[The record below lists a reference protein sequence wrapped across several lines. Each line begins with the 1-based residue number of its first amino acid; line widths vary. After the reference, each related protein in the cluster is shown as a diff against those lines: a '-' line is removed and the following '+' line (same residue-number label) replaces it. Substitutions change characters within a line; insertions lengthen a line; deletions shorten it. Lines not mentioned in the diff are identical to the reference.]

1 MNAAQVP
8 VRPPDRPGFTDGLGT
23 RSVISDSATGEQLE
37 LLTIRPELTRVASFE
52 FALRE
57 RAARLANFRHEDFA
71 RVRRIDRTTDGG
83 LGIVSDYI
91 PGARLSDVLNVSS
104 QRRLPFDVGAAF
116 CLVRQ
121 LVPAIAFLHDN
132 ARDVAHGALALER
145 LVVTPLGR
153 LMVVEHVL
161 GSALEQLRF
170 SREHLWREV
179 RVAMPPSAGAPRFDH
194 HADVTQIGIIVL
206 QLVLGRPLRSD
217 EYPARLASLVDQ
229 AAMTTAGGERRPLTL
244 GLHSWLVRALHIDLR
259 RAFASAREACQALEQ
274 MLAAEPGYVAAPV
287 SLETFLARV
296 MEATSGGAVPAAA
309 APVAVDPVPAPPPM
323 AAPSAAPVYVEPPPP
338 VVVEPVR
345 PPAPPPPAPQ
355 AATPNI
361 TASYMDPLVS
371 ASPAPPPA
379 YASPAYAPP
388 YPADPVA
395 RVDSTPEHPVEPAP
409 QQPAQ
414 PVELSSIDARPF
426 EPDLR
431 QMLQLGRETE
441 ATPARGT
448 QRVEATPARGIPRVE
463 TTPARGIPR
472 VDLPSSVT
480 TTPGTGVKRADL
492 PVEPI
497 GGGAGDA
504 ANSTFGRP
512 STEPITLK
520 SEPRKYS
527 PPPEPRYAPEPP
539 PFVAEEPRK
548 RSAAGGKRRLIAAV
562 IASVAIIG
570 AAGVYASRWFL
581 TESSEAEVQLGTVVV
596 ESNPAGVQVFVDGEA
611 RGLTPAKVS
620 LKPGAHLIE
629 LRGRGTPRVR
639 SVTVEA
645 GATVSHYVELAEAS
659 APVTGSLDVR
669 SDPPGARVK
678 VDGHDAGIAPILV
691 SNLQPGEHTVVLQND
706 HGTVRHTV
714 TIEPGLTAALVTPM
728 AAGPQSGWISI
739 TAPFAMQVFEGGD
752 LIGSTE
758 TDKILVTAG
767 SHQLQIV
774 NDTLGFKISRNV
786 NVPAG
791 KVVPIGIELPNGV
804 VNINAVPWAEVFV
817 DGRAVGETPI
827 GNLQLPIG
835 PHEVVFK
842 HPQFGERRQ
851 AISVTLGGPI
861 RVSVD
866 MNKQ

>member
-37 LLTIRPELTRVASFE
+37 LLTIRQELTRVASFE

-132 ARDVAHGALALER
+132 ARDVAHGAIALER

-153 LMVVEHVL
+153 LMIVEHVL

-194 HADVTQIGIIVL
+194 HADVTQIGIVVL

-287 SLETFLARV
+287 SLETFLTRV
-296 MEATSGGAVPAAA
+296 MEASSGGAVPPASAPMPSIDP
-309 APVAVDPVPAPPPM
+309 APVQAPPPIAAQTYAEPPAPVVADPVP
-323 AAPSAAPVYVEPPPP
+323 
-338 VVVEPVR
+338 
-345 PPAPPPPAPQ
+345 PPAPPPPVAPPPP
-355 AATPNI
+355 AHSV

-379 YASPAYAPP
+379 APP
-388 YPADPVA
+388 YVPPPPPPPAPA
-395 RVDSTPEHPVEPAP
+395 SRVEATPEPTVEAAP
-409 QQPAQ
+409 QQP
-414 PVELSSIDARPF
+414 VELESIDARPF

-431 QMLQLGRETE
+431 QMLQLGHAE

-448 QRVEATPARGIPRVE
+448 PRPEVTPARGL
-463 TTPARGIPR
+463 PR
-472 VDLPSSVT
+472 VDVPPSVT
-480 TTPGTGVKRADL
+480 TTPSGGLKRADL

-497 GGGAGDA
+497 GGGTADTAG
-504 ANSTFGRP
+504 SPFGRP
-512 STEPITLK
+512 STEPITVK
-520 SEPRKYS
+520 SEPRKYT
-527 PPPEPRYAPEPP
+527 PPEPRYVPEPP
-539 PFVAEEPRK
+539 PFVADAPK
-548 RSAAGGKRRLIAAV
+548 RRGVGGKRRLIAAV
-562 IASVAIIG
+562 IACVAIIG
-570 AAGVYASRWFL
+570 AAGVYASRWFF
-581 TESSEAEVQLGTVVV
+581 TGSSESEVQLGTVLV

-639 SVTVEA
+639 SVMVEA

-691 SNLQPGEHTVVLQND
+691 SNLQPGEHTVALQND

-739 TAPFAMQVFEGGD
+739 TAPFAMQVYEGGD

-767 SHQLQIV
+767 SHQFQIV

-851 AISVTLGGPI
+851 AVSVTLGGPI

-866 MNKQ
+866 MNKK

>member
-23 RSVISDSATGEQLE
+23 RSVIVDSATGETLE

-57 RAARLANFRHEDFA
+57 RSARLANFRHEDFA
-71 RVRRIDRTTDGG
+71 RVRRIDRTPDGG

-104 QRRLPFDVGAAF
+104 QRRLPLDVGAAF

-132 ARDVAHGALALER
+132 ARDVAHGAIALER

-153 LMVVEHVL
+153 LMVVEHVV

-194 HADVTQIGIIVL
+194 HADVTQIGVVVL
-206 QLVLGRPLRSD
+206 QLVLGRPLRAD

-296 MEATSGGAVPAAA
+296 MEAAPGAATPADVPLTRLDPSPSAPAPSAPVRSVEGPAAGA
-309 APVAVDPVPAPPPM
+309 PVPAYEEHPYVPTYTDPT
-323 AAPSAAPVYVEPPPP
+323 PVYQP
-338 VVVEPVR
+338 
-345 PPAPPPPAPQ
+345 
-355 AATPNI
+355 
-361 TASYMDPLVS
+361 D
-371 ASPAPPPA
+371 PAPPPA
-379 YASPAYAPP
+379 PPSAAAAPAARVETPAPSAPISRVEGPVAPSVPPPAPVSRVDALMTEPATPKPAAPP
-388 YPADPVA
+388 L
-395 RVDSTPEHPVEPAP
+395 
-409 QQPAQ
+409 
-414 PVELSSIDARPF
+414 ELSSIDARPF

-431 QMLQLGRETE
+431 QMLQLDRKEP
-441 ATPARGT
+441 TPARGT
-448 QRVEATPARGIPRVE
+448 
-463 TTPARGIPR
+463 PR
-472 VDLPSSVT
+472 VDVTPSRGLPRIEPPASVT
-480 TTPGTGVKRADL
+480 TTPGIPMHRANL

-497 GGGAGDA
+497 GASIAEPAGGLFA
-504 ANSTFGRP
+504 RP
-512 STEPITLK
+512 SSEPIGLK
-520 SEPRKYS
+520 SEVKRYT
-527 PPPEPRYAPEPP
+527 PEPRPAPEPP
-539 PFVAEEPRK
+539 PYVAFDDSK
-548 RSAAGGKRRLIAAV
+548 RGRGGKNRIRLLAAV
-562 IASVAIIG
+562 AAVVVIVG
-570 AAGVYASRWFL
+570 AAGVYASRRFFAGPAK
-581 TESSEAEVQLGTVVV
+581 SDVQLGMVLV

-611 RGLTPAKVS
+611 RGLTPARIS

-629 LRGRGTPRVR
+629 LFGRGTPRVR
-639 SVTVEA
+639 NVTVEP

-659 APVTGSLDVR
+659 APLTGQLDVR

-678 VDGHDAGIAPILV
+678 VDGHDAGVAPILV

-728 AAGPQSGWISI
+728 AAGPASGWISI
-739 TAPFAMQVFEGGD
+739 SAPFAMQVYERGE
-752 LIGSTE
+752 LVGSTE
-758 TDKILVTAG
+758 TDRIMVTAG
-767 SHQLQIV
+767 SHEFQIV
-774 NDTLGFKISRNV
+774 SETLGFRVTRHV
-786 NVPAG
+786 NVTAG
-791 KVVPIGIELPNGV
+791 KVVPIGIELPNGT

-817 DGRAVGETPI
+817 DGRVVGETPI
-827 GNLQLPIG
+827 GNLSLPIG
-835 PHEVVFK
+835 PHEVVFRNPK
-842 HPQFGERRQ
+842 YGERRQ
-851 AISVTLGGPI
+851 AVSVTAGGPV

-866 MNKQ
+866 MSKP

>member
-23 RSVISDSATGEQLE
+23 RSVIVDSATGETLE

-57 RAARLANFRHEDFA
+57 RSARLANFRHEDFA
-71 RVRRIDRTTDGG
+71 RVRRIDRTPDGG

-104 QRRLPFDVGAAF
+104 QRRLPLDVGAAF

-132 ARDVAHGALALER
+132 ARDVAHGAIALER

-153 LMVVEHVL
+153 LMVVEHVV

-194 HADVTQIGIIVL
+194 HADVTQIGVVVL
-206 QLVLGRPLRSD
+206 QLVLGRPLRAD

-296 MEATSGGAVPAAA
+296 MEAAPGGATSAPAADV
-309 APVAVDPVPAPPPM
+309 PLTRVDPSPSAPGPSTPASRVEGP
-323 AAPSAAPVYVEPPPP
+323 APSAPMSHVEGPAPSAPMSRVEGPAPSAPMSR
-338 VVVEPVR
+338 VEEPV
-345 PPAPPPPAPQ
+345 APSVPPPAPVSRVD
-355 AATPNI
+355 ALMTEPATPKP
-361 TASYMDPLVS
+361 A
-371 ASPAPPPA
+371 APPL
-379 YASPAYAPP
+379 
-388 YPADPVA
+388 
-395 RVDSTPEHPVEPAP
+395 
-409 QQPAQ
+409 
-414 PVELSSIDARPF
+414 ELSSIDARPF

-431 QMLQLGRETE
+431 QMLQLDRKE

-448 QRVEATPARGIPRVE
+448 PRVDVTPSRGLPRVE
-463 TTPARGIPR
+463 PPA
-472 VDLPSSVT
+472 SVT
-480 TTPGTGVKRADL
+480 TTPGIPMQRADL

-497 GGGAGDA
+497 GASIADPAGGLFA
-504 ANSTFGRP
+504 RR
-512 STEPITLK
+512 STEPIGLK
-520 SEPRKYS
+520 SEVKRYT
-527 PPPEPRYAPEPP
+527 PEPRPAPEPP
-539 PFVAEEPRK
+539 PYVAFDDSK
-548 RSAAGGKRRLIAAV
+548 RGRGGKNRIRLLAAV
-562 IASVAIIG
+562 AAVVVIVG
-570 AAGVYASRWFL
+570 AAGVYASRRFFAGPAK
-581 TESSEAEVQLGTVVV
+581 SEVQLGMVLV

-611 RGLTPAKVS
+611 RGLTPARIS

-639 SVTVEA
+639 TVTVEP

-659 APVTGSLDVR
+659 APLTGQLDVR

-678 VDGHDAGIAPILV
+678 VDGHDAGVAPILV

-728 AAGPQSGWISI
+728 AAGPASGWISI
-739 TAPFAMQVFEGGD
+739 SAPFAMQVYERGE
-752 LIGSTE
+752 LVGSTE
-758 TDKILVTAG
+758 TDRIMVTAG
-767 SHQLQIV
+767 SHEFQIV
-774 NDTLGFKISRNV
+774 SETLGFRLTRHV
-786 NVPAG
+786 NVTAG
-791 KVVPIGIELPNGV
+791 KVVPIGIELPNGT

-827 GNLQLPIG
+827 GNLSLPIG
-835 PHEVVFK
+835 PHEVVFRNPK
-842 HPQFGERRQ
+842 YGERRQ
-851 AISVTLGGPI
+851 AVSVTAGGPV

-866 MNKQ
+866 MSKP

>member
-23 RSVISDSATGEQLE
+23 RSIIADSATGETLE

-57 RAARLANFRHEDFA
+57 RSARLANFRHEDFA
-71 RVRRIDRTTDGG
+71 RVRRIDRTPDGG

-132 ARDVAHGALALER
+132 ARDVAHGAIALER

-194 HADVTQIGIIVL
+194 HADVTQIGIVVL

-287 SLETFLARV
+287 SLETFLTRV
-296 MEATSGGAVPAAA
+296 MEATSGGAAPDNVESSRIDQAPA
-309 APVAVDPVPAPPPM
+309 
-323 AAPSAAPVYVEPPPP
+323 
-338 VVVEPVR
+338 
-345 PPAPPPPAPQ
+345 PAPPPPAAAPPAAPSYAEPPAPVVMDPVPPPAPPLPAPPPPPQ
-355 AATPNI
+355 ALAPNVP
-361 TASYMDPLVS
+361 ASYLDPLVS
-371 ASPAPPPA
+371 VSSAPPQ
-379 YASPAYAPP
+379 APP
-388 YPADPVA
+388 VPPPPVSQ
-395 RVDSTPEHPVEPAP
+395 VDAIIPEPPVEAEKPHQP
-409 QQPAQ
+409 QPS
-414 PVELSSIDARPF
+414 PVELASIDARPF

-431 QMLQLGRETE
+431 QMLQLGKDP
-441 ATPARGT
+441 TPARGT
-448 QRVEATPARGIPRVE
+448 PRVEVTPARGIPRVE
-463 TTPARGIPR
+463 VPR
-472 VDLPSSVT
+472 SVT
-480 TTPGTGVKRADL
+480 TTPSVPLKRTDL

-497 GGGAGDA
+497 AAGMS
-504 ANSTFGRP
+504 STTDSPFGRP

-520 SEPRKYS
+520 AEPRRYTA
-527 PPPEPRYAPEPP
+527 PERHTPEPP
-539 PFVAEEPRK
+539 PYVADEPR
-548 RSAAGGKRRLIAAV
+548 RRGVGGKRRLLAAV
-562 IASVAIIG
+562 IACVAVVG
-570 AAGVYASRWFL
+570 VAGVYASRWLF
-581 TESSEAEVQLGTVVV
+581 TGASETEVQLGIVLV

-620 LKPGAHLIE
+620 LKPGAHLVE

-639 SVTVEA
+639 SVMVEA

-659 APVTGSLDVR
+659 APVTGQLDVR

-739 TAPFAMQVFEGGD
+739 TAPFAMQVYEGGD

-758 TDKILVTAG
+758 TDRILVTAG
-767 SHQLQIV
+767 SHHLQIV

>member
-8 VRPPDRPGFTDGLGT
+8 VRPQDRPGFTDGLGT
-23 RSVISDSATGEQLE
+23 RSTITDSATGETLE

-57 RAARLANFRHEDFA
+57 RSARLANFRHEDFA

-132 ARDVAHGALALER
+132 ARDVAHGAIALER

-194 HADVTQIGIIVL
+194 HADVTQIGIVVL

-287 SLETFLARV
+287 SLETFLTRV
-296 MEATSGGAVPAAA
+296 MEATSDGA
-309 APVAVDPVPAPPPM
+309 APAGSVPPATVDPAPAPPPPM
-323 AAPSAAPVYVEPPPP
+323 AAQPAAPAYAEPPAPIVMDP
-338 VVVEPVR
+338 VP
-345 PPAPPPPAPQ
+345 PPAPPPPAPPPPPQ
-355 AATPNI
+355 ASAPNV
-361 TASYMDPLVS
+361 TASYLDPLVS
-371 ASPAPPPA
+371 VSSAPPQAPPPV
-379 YASPAYAPP
+379 P
-388 YPADPVA
+388 
-395 RVDSTPEHPVEPAP
+395 PAP
-409 QQPAQ
+409 VSQVDAIIPVPLVEAVRPQQHPQ
-414 PVELSSIDARPF
+414 PPPVELSSIDARPF

-431 QMLQLGRETE
+431 QMLQLGTDP
-441 ATPARGT
+441 TPARGT
-448 QRVEATPARGIPRVE
+448 PRVEVTPARGLPRVE
-463 TTPARGIPR
+463 
-472 VDLPSSVT
+472 VPSSVT
-480 TTPGTGVKRADL
+480 TTPSVPLKRTDL

-497 GGGAGDA
+497 GAGMS
-504 ANSTFGRP
+504 STTDSPFGRP
-512 STEPITLK
+512 STEPITVK
-520 SEPRKYS
+520 SEPRRYTA
-527 PPPEPRYAPEPP
+527 PEPRHAPEPP
-539 PFVAEEPRK
+539 PYVADEPR
-548 RSAAGGKRRLIAAV
+548 RRGVGGKRRLIAAV
-562 IASVAIIG
+562 IACVAVVG
-570 AAGVYASRWFL
+570 VAGVYASRWLF
-581 TESSEAEVQLGTVVV
+581 TGASETEVQLGIVLV

-620 LKPGAHLIE
+620 LKPGAHLVE

-639 SVTVEA
+639 SVMVEA

-659 APVTGSLDVR
+659 APVTGQLDVR

-739 TAPFAMQVFEGGD
+739 TAPFAMQVYESGD

-767 SHQLQIV
+767 THHLQII

-835 PHEVVFK
+835 PHEVVFRN
-842 HPQFGERRQ
+842 PQFGERRQ

>member
-8 VRPPDRPGFTDGLGT
+8 VRPQDRPGFTDGLGT
-23 RSVISDSATGEQLE
+23 RSIITDSATGETLE

-57 RAARLANFRHEDFA
+57 RSARLANFRHEDFA

-121 LVPAIAFLHDN
+121 LVPAIGFLHDN

-194 HADVTQIGIIVL
+194 HADVTQIGVVVL

-287 SLETFLARV
+287 SLETFLTRV
-296 MEATSGGAVPAAA
+296 MEASSGAVPAAG
-309 APVAVDPVPAPPPM
+309 APSGRVDPTPAHEEPPVPIAMDPVP
-323 AAPSAAPVYVEPPPP
+323 
-338 VVVEPVR
+338 
-345 PPAPPPPAPQ
+345 PPAPPPPPQ
-355 AATPNI
+355 ASAPGVTS
-361 TASYMDPLVS
+361 SYMDPLVS
-371 ASPAPPPA
+371 VSATPPQVTPLPPSQIDAIIPEVAASAEVEKPRPRPEPQPPVGLA
-379 YASPAYAPP
+379 
-388 YPADPVA
+388 
-395 RVDSTPEHPVEPAP
+395 
-409 QQPAQ
+409 
-414 PVELSSIDARPF
+414 SIDARPF

-431 QMLQLGRETE
+431 QMLQLGTDP
-441 ATPARGT
+441 TPGRGT
-448 QRVEATPARGIPRVE
+448 PRVEATPARGR
-463 TTPARGIPR
+463 PR
-472 VDLPSSVT
+472 VDPPPAVT
-480 TTPGTGVKRADL
+480 TTPRVPLKRTDL
-492 PVEPI
+492 PIEPI
-497 GGGAGDA
+497 GAGVA
-504 ANSTFGRP
+504 STTDSRFGRP
-512 STEPITLK
+512 STQPITLK
-520 SEPRKYS
+520 SEPWRYT
-527 PPPEPRYAPEPP
+527 PPEPRHAPEPP
-539 PFVAEEPRK
+539 PYVADEPR
-548 RSAAGGKRRLIAAV
+548 RRGVGGKRRLIAAV
-562 IASVAIIG
+562 IACVAVVG
-570 AAGVYASRWFL
+570 VAGVYASRWL
-581 TESSEAEVQLGTVVV
+581 MTGSSEADVQLGIVLV

-659 APVTGSLDVR
+659 APLTGQLDVR
-669 SDPPGARVK
+669 SDPPGAKVK
-678 VDGHDAGIAPILV
+678 VDGHDAGIAPIVV

-739 TAPFAMQVFEGGD
+739 TAPFAMQVYEGGD

-767 SHQLQIV
+767 SHHLQIV
-774 NDTLGFKISRNV
+774 NDTLGFKLSRNV

-804 VNINAVPWAEVFV
+804 VNINAAPWAEVFV

-851 AISVTLGGPI
+851 AVSVTLGGPI

-866 MNKQ
+866 MKKQ